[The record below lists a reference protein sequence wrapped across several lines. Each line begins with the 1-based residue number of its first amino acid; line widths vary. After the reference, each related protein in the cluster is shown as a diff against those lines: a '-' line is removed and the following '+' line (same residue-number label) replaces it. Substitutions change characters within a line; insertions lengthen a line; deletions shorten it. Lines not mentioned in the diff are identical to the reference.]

1 MFENIFGSLEQKQ
14 QEMMEKATAIVAESE
29 VGGVRVTANGNKEIV
44 NITITDPS
52 ILTDKEQ
59 LEDVLMVAVNRALAQ
74 AGEQAAEETQ
84 KMMSSIL
91 PPGLNGLFGQ

>member
-1 MFENIFGSLEQKQ
+1 MFGDLLGSFEQKQ
-14 QEMMEKATAIVAESE
+14 QEMLDKAAAIVVESE
-29 VGGVRVTANGNKEIV
+29 VGGVRVTANGKNEIV
-44 NITITDPS
+44 NISITDAS

-84 KMMSSIL
+84 KMMSSMM
-91 PPGLNGLFGQ
+91 PPGLAGLFGK

>member
-1 MFENIFGSLEQKQ
+1 MFGDLFGSLAQKQ
-14 QEMMEKATAIVAESE
+14 QEMMEKATAITVETE
-29 VGGVRVTANGNKEIV
+29 VGGVRVTANGNKEIT
-44 NITITDPS
+44 NISITDAS

-59 LEDVLMVAVNRALAQ
+59 LEDLLMVAINRALSQ

-91 PPGLNGLFGQ
+91 PPGMGGLFGQ

>member
-1 MFENIFGSLEQKQ
+1 MFGDLFGSLEQKQ
-14 QEMMEKATAIVAESE
+14 QEMAEKAVAIVVKTD
-29 VGGVRVTANGNKEIV
+29 VGGVQVTANGNKEIV

-59 LEDVLMVAVNRALAQ
+59 LEDLLMVAINRALSQ

-84 KMMSSIL
+84 KMMSSML
-91 PPGLNGLFGQ
+91 PPGLSGLFGQ

>member
-14 QEMMEKATAIVAESE
+14 QEMMEKATAIVAEAE
-29 VGGVRVTANGNKEIV
+29 VGGVRVTANGNREVV
-44 NITITDPS
+44 NISITDPS

-59 LEDVLMVAVNRALAQ
+59 LEDVLMVAINRALSQ

-91 PPGLNGLFGQ
+91 PPGLSGLFGQ